1 MNFDELGLCPELL
14 RALADE
20 GYTEPTPIQAKGIP
34 IVLAGQDAMAAAQT
48 GTGKTAAFILPI
60 IERLRPQANTS
71 MSPARHPPR
80 ALVLTPTRE
89 LAVQVEESARGY
101 GRYLPL
107 RTTCVYG
114 GVNIDPQIAALRAGA
129 EIVVAT
135 PGRLLDHLNS
145 KTIQLG
151 QVQFLVLD
159 EADRMLD
166 MGFLPD
172 IRRILSQL
180 PAQRQNLLF
189 SATFSEDI
197 RRLASHFM
205 HAPVMI
211 EVSQRNAAAET
222 VSHVVHL
229 VESDRKR
236 DLLLHLLESRH
247 LSQVLVFVA
256 TRIGAARLSR
266 WLEKAGVA
274 ATAIHGDK
282 TQQERLEALA
292 GFKDGRIRVLVA
304 TDVAA
309 RGLDI
314 EELPLVINYELPDG
328 AENYVHRIGRTGRAG
343 SSGEAISLAAP
354 DEREQL
360 AAIEKLLKTR
370 LPVVAVPEF
379 DQQAAARRD
388 GVDRF
393 EPRREGRPERRSDT
407 RRPER
412 PRFGTSRVHRSATAS
427 DPIFTQPYSPP
438 LAAADHDRTAPA
450 DPISAMRL
458 SERSAKPLAALLLP
472 PVPSRQEN

>member
-1 MNFDELGLCPELL
+1 MAFDELGLCPELL

-20 GYTEPTPIQAKGIP
+20 GYTEPTPIQQKAIP
-34 IVLAGQDAMAAAQT
+34 VLLAGQDVMAAAQT
-48 GTGKTAAFILPI
+48 GTGKTAAFMLPI
-60 IERLRPQANTS
+60 LQRLQPQANTS

-89 LAVQVEESARGY
+89 LAVQVEESARSY
-101 GRYLPL
+101 SRHIPL

-114 GVNIDPQIAALRAGA
+114 GVSIDPQIAALRAGS

-145 KTIQLG
+145 KTVNLG

-189 SATFSEDI
+189 SATFSEEI

-205 HAPVMI
+205 QRPVMI
-211 EVSQRNAAAET
+211 EVAARNAAAET
-222 VSHVVHL
+222 VSHVAYL
-229 VESDRKR
+229 VESTRKR

-256 TRIGAARLSR
+256 MRVGAARLSR

-282 TQQERLEALA
+282 TQQERLDALA
-292 GFKDGRIRVLVA
+292 GFKDGSIRVLVA

-314 EELPLVINYELPDG
+314 EDLPLVINYELPD
-328 AENYVHRIGRTGRAG
+328 APENYVHRIGRTGRAG
-343 SSGEAISLAAP
+343 LTGEAISLVAP
-354 DEREQL
+354 DEKEQL
-360 AAIEKLLKTR
+360 TAIEKLLKVK
-370 LPVVAVPEF
+370 LPIVPLPEF
-379 DQQAAARRD
+379 
-388 GVDRF
+388 
-393 EPRREGRPERRSDT
+393 ERE
-407 RRPER
+407 ER
-412 PRFGTSRVHRSATAS
+412 PRKERQARPARPSRDEGRSEVSRGERPRRKPAS
-427 DPIFTQPYSPP
+427 SIPVDPIFTEPYSAPDSG
-438 LAAADHDRTAPA
+438 ADAGVVTAGEALPA
-450 DPISAMRL
+450 RPSGRAL
-458 SERSAKPLAALLLP
+458 KPVPALFLP
-472 PVPSRQEN
+472 PGPVRQDS

>member
-1 MNFDELGLCPELL
+1 MTFEELGLCPELL
-14 RALADE
+14 QALSDE
-20 GYTEPTPIQAKGIP
+20 GYTEPTPIQQKGIP
-34 IVLAGQDAMAAAQT
+34 AVLAGQDIMAAAQT
-48 GTGKTAAFILPI
+48 GTGKTAAFMLPI
-60 IERLRPQANTS
+60 LERLRPLASTS
-71 MSPARHPPR
+71 VSPARHPVR
-80 ALVLTPTRE
+80 ALVLAPTRE
-89 LAVQVEESARGY
+89 LAVQVEESARVY
-101 GRYLPL
+101 SRHLPL

-114 GVNIDPQIAALRAGA
+114 GVAIDPQIAALRAGA

-145 KTIQLG
+145 KTLNLG

-180 PAQRQNLLF
+180 PPQRQNLLF

-205 HAPVMI
+205 RAPVMI
-211 EVSQRNAAAET
+211 EVAARNATAENVT
-222 VSHVVHL
+222 HVVHL

-236 DLLLHLLESRH
+236 DLLLHLLEARH
-247 LSQVLVFVA
+247 LSQVLVFVS

-282 TQQERLEALA
+282 TQQERQVALD
-292 GFKDGRIRVLVA
+292 GFKEGKIRVLVA

-314 EELPLVINYELPDG
+314 EELPLVVNYELPDG

-343 SSGEAISLAAP
+343 ASGEAISLVAP
-354 DEREQL
+354 DEKEQL
-360 AAIEKLLKTR
+360 AAIEKLLKSKLQVSP
-370 LPVVAVPEF
+370 LPAFASERAPRE
-379 DQQAAARRD
+379 ARRD
-388 GVDRF
+388 R
-393 EPRREGRPERRSDT
+393 PNEGYRS
-407 RRPER
+407 ER
-412 PRFGTSRVHRSATAS
+412 PARARPSAGVSAS
-427 DPIFTQPYSPP
+427 ADPIFTQPYTPSDGGGNGT
-438 LAAADHDRTAPA
+438 AAPA
-450 DPISAMRL
+450 SPTRP
-458 SERSAKPLAALLLP
+458 SERPRNPVPALFLP
-472 PVPSRQEN
+472 PARPRVDA

>member
-1 MNFDELGLCPELL
+1 MTFEALGLCPELL
-14 RALADE
+14 RALSDE
-20 GYTEPTPIQAKGIP
+20 GYTEPTPIQQKGIP
-34 IVLAGQDAMAAAQT
+34 VVLAGEDVMAAAQT
-48 GTGKTAAFILPI
+48 GTGKTAAFMLPI
-60 IERLRPQANTS
+60 LERLQPHASTS
-71 MSPARHPPR
+71 VSPARHPLR

-89 LAVQVEESARGY
+89 LALQVEESARTY
-101 GRYLPL
+101 SKHLAL
-107 RTTCVYG
+107 RTACVYG
-114 GVNIDPQIAALRAGA
+114 GVQIDPQIAALRAGA

-145 KTIQLG
+145 KTVHLG

-180 PAQRQNLLF
+180 PVERQNLLF

-205 HAPVMI
+205 RKPVMI
-211 EVSQRNAAAET
+211 EVAARNAAAEN
-222 VSHVVHL
+222 VSHVVHF
-229 VESDRKR
+229 VESESKR

-247 LSQVLVFVA
+247 LSQVLVFVS
-256 TRIGAARLSR
+256 TRVGAARLSR

-282 TQQERLEALA
+282 TQQERLVALD
-292 GFKDGRIRVLVA
+292 GFKDGTIRVLVA

-343 SSGEAISLAAP
+343 ASGEAVSLVAS
-354 DEREQL
+354 DEKEQL
-360 AAIEKLLKTR
+360 MAIEKLLKMK
-370 LPVVAVPEF
+370 LQVVALPEF
-379 DQQAAARRD
+379 ARERPSRD
-388 GVDRF
+388 GRR
-393 EPRREGRPERRSDT
+393 ESRSGSPRRTESP
-407 RRPER
+407 
-412 PRFGTSRVHRSATAS
+412 RSAVQRAVPLAAS
-427 DPIFTQPYSPP
+427 DPIFTQPYTPAEEARDGADLATAQPP
-438 LAAADHDRTAPA
+438 GA
-450 DPISAMRL
+450 
-458 SERSAKPLAALLLP
+458 RSAELARKAIPALLLP
-472 PVPSRQEN
+472 PAPLRQDG

>member
-1 MNFDELGLCPELL
+1 MTFDELGLCPELL

-20 GYTEPTPIQAKGIP
+20 GYTDPTPIQQKGIP
-34 IVLAGQDAMAAAQT
+34 VVLAGQDVMAAAQT
-48 GTGKTAAFILPI
+48 GTGKTAAFMLPI
-60 IERLRPQANTS
+60 LERLQPQANTS

-89 LAVQVEESARGY
+89 LAVQVEESARAY
-101 GRYLPL
+101 SRYVSL

-114 GVNIDPQIAALRAGA
+114 GVNIDPQIAALRAGS

-145 KTIQLG
+145 KTVHLG

-205 HAPVMI
+205 SAPVMI
-211 EVSQRNAAAET
+211 EVAPRNAAAEN

-236 DLLLHLLESRH
+236 DLLLHLLESRS

-343 SSGEAISLAAP
+343 ASGEAISLAAP

-360 AAIEKLLKTR
+360 AAIERLLKTK
-370 LPVVAVPEF
+370 LPVVDLPEF
-379 DQQAAARRD
+379 KQQPRARRD
-388 GVDRF
+388 EESRF
-393 EPRREGRPERRSDT
+393 EPRYAGRSDT
-407 RRPER
+407 RRGER
-412 PRFGTSRVHRSATAS
+412 LHSGPARASRSATLS
-427 DPIFTQPYSPP
+427 DPIFTQPYSP
-438 LAAADHDRTAPA
+438 AE
-450 DPISAMRL
+450 SA
-458 SERSAKPLAALLLP
+458 SERHGVESADQVRRAERSRTPVAALLLP
-472 PVPSRQEN
+472 PVPARQDS